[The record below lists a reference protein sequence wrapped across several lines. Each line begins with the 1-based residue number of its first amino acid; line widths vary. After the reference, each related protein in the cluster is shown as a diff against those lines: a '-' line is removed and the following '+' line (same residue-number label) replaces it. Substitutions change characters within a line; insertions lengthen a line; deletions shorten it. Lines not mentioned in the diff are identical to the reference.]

1 MIGAVIFVIFFL
13 AFLAITLGMPTL
25 PPGNMIFDI
34 LKIPANIEYPVLGIP
49 ANILI
54 PAIVNGVVYGFI
66 IWLIF
71 SVVSAATGRNKKK
84 GETVSQSVTVHVGDK
99 EKEPLPEKKEPV
111 ESKETK

>member
-25 PPGNMIFDI
+25 PPGPMIFDI
-34 LKIPANIEYPVLGIP
+34 LKIPQVDYPVLGIP

-71 SVVSAATGRNKKK
+71 SIISAATGRNKKK
-84 GETVSQSVTVHVGDK
+84 GGAVSQSVTVSVGDK
-99 EKEPLPEKKEPV
+99 EKEPLPEKKEPI